1 MSLKDVMGIGG
12 VQLIIVVRN
21 MSTLHKEYHK
31 TNIANTEIKF
41 SISYKKCSAFAT
53 SGWAKGYYVNAVPVK
68 ISRSGNITME
78 EFGAFTGFNDILLQ
92 VERPS
97 PKRYQQALAVFE
109 VNKEKYFKWFEDQQQ
124 LIVEKI

>member
-1 MSLKDVMGIGG
+1 MVIGG
-12 VQLIIVVRN
+12 VQLIIVVRD

-41 SISYKKCSAFAT
+41 SISYRKGSHL
-53 SGWAKGYYVNAVPVK
+53 SKGYYVNAVPVK

-78 EFGAFTGFNDILLQ
+78 EFGAFTGFNDALLQ

-97 PKRYQQALAVFE
+97 PNRYKQALTVFE
-109 VNKEKYFKWFEDQQQ
+109 ANKERYFKWFEDQQQ
-124 LIVEKI
+124 LTREKHEST